1 MRFYTPLRYPG
12 GKGKLSYYIK
22 SLIEVNSLSDGY
34 YVEPY
39 AGGAAVAVDLLVNE
53 YVRNI
58 LINDADP
65 AVYSFW
71 HSVLKNTDELCA
83 LIHDCKVDMDNWFK
97 QRDILKNTS
106 EHDSL
111 SVGFATFFLNR
122 TNRSGILKAG
132 VIGGKA
138 QAGDWKMDVRF
149 NKVDLIKRVQRIAAY
164 QSRIKVT
171 NLDAIELI
179 SGISELTDNNKK
191 LLVYLDPPYYV
202 KGQDLYRNFYE
213 HNDHVLVKNAL
224 QESAV
229 KKWLTSYDNAKQIK
243 EIYANYRQVEYSLSY
258 TAQSKKIGEEVMIF
272 SNEMIVPDLYI
283 GKAA

>member
-22 SLIEVNSLSDGY
+22 SLLEANLITDGY

-39 AGGAAVAVDLLVNE
+39 AGGAAIALDLVVNE

-58 LINDADP
+58 IINDADP

-71 HSVLKNTDELCA
+71 HSVMHETDALCTMIEECNVTMDTWYEQKEVISSDNSENSLA
-83 LIHDCKVDMDNWFK
+83 L
-97 QRDILKNTS
+97 
-106 EHDSL
+106 
-111 SVGFATFFLNR
+111 GFAAFFLNR

-138 QAGDWKMDVRF
+138 QSGEWKMDVRF
-149 NKVDLIKRVQRIAAY
+149 KKDDLISRINKISGY
-164 QSRIKVT
+164 KNRIKVT
-171 NLDAIELI
+171 NLDAIELLLNI
-179 SGISELTDNNKK
+179 KNLTSGSDK

-202 KGQDLYRNFYE
+202 KGQDLYRNYYE
-213 HNDHVLVKNAL
+213 HRDHVAVKNAL
-224 QESAV
+224 SESGINN
-229 KKWLTSYDNAKQIK
+229 WLVSYDNSEEIK
-243 EIYANYRQVEYSLSY
+243 EIYAAFRQSEYSLSY
-258 TAQSKKIGEEVMIF
+258 TAQSKRVGKEVMIF
-272 SNEMIVPDLYI
+272 SDSLIIPDVNL

>member
-22 SLIEVNSLSDGY
+22 SLLEANLITDGY

-39 AGGAAVAVDLLVNE
+39 AGGAAIALDLVVNE

-58 LINDADP
+58 IINDADP

-71 HSVLKNTDELCA
+71 HSVMHETDALCTMIEECNVTMDTWYEQKEVISSDNPENSLA
-83 LIHDCKVDMDNWFK
+83 L
-97 QRDILKNTS
+97 
-106 EHDSL
+106 
-111 SVGFATFFLNR
+111 GFAAFFLNR

-138 QAGDWKMDVRF
+138 QSGEWKMDVRF
-149 NKVDLIKRVQRIAAY
+149 KKDDLISRINKISGY
-164 QSRIKVT
+164 KNRIKVT
-171 NLDAIELI
+171 NLDAIELLLNI
-179 SGISELTDNNKK
+179 KNLTSGSDK

-202 KGQDLYRNFYE
+202 KGQDLYRNYYE
-213 HNDHVLVKNAL
+213 HKDHVAVKNAL
-224 QESAV
+224 SESGINN
-229 KKWLTSYDNAKQIK
+229 WLVSYDNAEEIK
-243 EIYANYRQVEYSLSY
+243 EIYSAFRQSEYSLSY
-258 TAQSKKIGEEVMIF
+258 TAQSKRVGKEVMIF
-272 SNEMIVPDLYI
+272 SDSLIIPDVNL